1 MIFRIILGVV
11 FIAIGVFLNVKTES
25 MLQSFGRMAWFEMKL
40 GVEGG
45 SRLGYRLIGIIFI
58 FLGVLIAFGMID
70 GFIMW
75 ILSPLLNYGASSAV
89 ITP

>member
-1 MIFRIILGVV
+1 MIIRIILGIV
-11 FIAIGVFLNVKTES
+11 FIAIGIFLNVKTES

-45 SRLGYRLIGIIFI
+45 SRLGYRLIGIILI

-75 ILSPLLNYGASSAV
+75 ILSPLLNYGAPSAA

>member
-1 MIFRIILGVV
+1 MIFRIILGTV
-11 FIAIGVFLNVKTES
+11 FIVIGIFLNVKTES
-25 MLQSFGRMAWFEMKL
+25 MLQSFGRIAWFEMKL

-58 FLGVLIAFGMID
+58 FLGILTTFGMID

-75 ILSPLLNYGASSAV
+75 ILSPLLNYGTSSTVTA
-89 ITP
+89 P